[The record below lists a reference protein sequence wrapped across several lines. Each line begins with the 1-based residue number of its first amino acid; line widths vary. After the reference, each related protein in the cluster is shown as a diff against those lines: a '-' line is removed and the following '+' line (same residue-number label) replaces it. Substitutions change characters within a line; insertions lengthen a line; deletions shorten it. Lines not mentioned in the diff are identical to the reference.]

1 MLIDKFLTFL
11 ALEKRY
17 SFNTLKSYKADL
29 LQLFDFIEKNEAS
42 DDINKIT
49 FQFLRSWIRSLAETL
64 SNKTI
69 ARKISA
75 LKAFFKFL
83 HKEGYIEQNPAIKL
97 KSPKQEKN
105 LPAFVRK
112 DLLNKHLDEF
122 PNKENFKSYRDRLIL
137 ELLYATG
144 IRIDELVTLQIQKV
158 DIENKTIQ
166 VIGKRNKERQIPI
179 SNRILVHFKNYERE
193 RKLLI
198 INSDVNIYFRTQKGM
213 PIYSK
218 LVYRV
223 VKKFLVNITG
233 DTTLSTHTLRH
244 TFATHMLNNGADIYV
259 IKELLGH
266 SNLSAT
272 QIYTHTTYE
281 ELLKIYKQA
290 HPRA

>member
-137 ELLYATG
+137 
-144 IRIDELVTLQIQKV
+144 
-158 DIENKTIQ
+158 
-166 VIGKRNKERQIPI
+166 
-179 SNRILVHFKNYERE
+179 
-193 RKLLI
+193 
-198 INSDVNIYFRTQKGM
+198 
-213 PIYSK
+213 
-218 LVYRV
+218 
-223 VKKFLVNITG
+223 
-233 DTTLSTHTLRH
+233 
-244 TFATHMLNNGADIYV
+244 
-259 IKELLGH
+259 
-266 SNLSAT
+266 
-272 QIYTHTTYE
+272 
-281 ELLKIYKQA
+281 
-290 HPRA
+290 